1 MSQELFNQLDQKVA
15 ATVETMERLKL
26 ENEALQ
32 EENKRLKQEREEWE
46 QRLSS
51 LLSKFDKMADTPV
64 TS

>member
-1 MSQELFNQLDQKVA
+1 MSQELFNQLDQMVA

-51 LLSKFDKMADTPV
+51 LLSKFETMADTPV